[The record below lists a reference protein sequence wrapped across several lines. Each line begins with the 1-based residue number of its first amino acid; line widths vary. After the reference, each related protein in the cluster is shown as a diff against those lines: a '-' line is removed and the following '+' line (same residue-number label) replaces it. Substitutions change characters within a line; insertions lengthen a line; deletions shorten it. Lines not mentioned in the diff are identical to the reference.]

1 VADKKGYLLSLY
13 YNKSEKEYLFDFLS
27 IRKQLK
33 DFETYGGRRRVV
45 RV

>member
-1 VADKKGYLLSLY
+1 MTSLGRDSLYLY
-13 YNKSEKEYLFDFLS
+13 YNKSEKEYFSDFLS

-33 DFETYGGRRRVV
+33 GSETYGGRRRVV